1 MPKSKE
7 DARKTRDVDFV
18 AKGQEMID
26 EDQVVEQAR
35 ETKTTWDALFFVIVA
50 LLKLIFLGDFQI

>member
-7 DARKTRDVDFV
+7 NARKTRDVDFV

-26 EDQVVEQAR
+26 EDSI
-35 ETKTTWDALFFVIVA
+35 KLFINS
-50 LLKLIFLGDFQI
+50 LIHNLDFI